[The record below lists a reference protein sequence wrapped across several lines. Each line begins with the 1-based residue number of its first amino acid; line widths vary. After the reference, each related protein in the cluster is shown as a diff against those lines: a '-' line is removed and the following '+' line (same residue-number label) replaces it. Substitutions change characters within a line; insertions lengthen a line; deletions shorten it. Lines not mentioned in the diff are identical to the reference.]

1 MPARTTQNN
10 GRPYPPRGRL
20 VVVAAPSG
28 GGKTSLTRA
37 LIERLNRRGIASAFS
52 VSYTTRAPRPGE
64 QDGRDYHF
72 IDLPAFERMAERGEF
87 LEYARVFDRCYG
99 TGRAATEQLLAQGVN
114 VFLDIDWQG
123 ARQVR
128 EREPQSLSIFIKPPS
143 LAELERRLRARGQ
156 DSEAVIRGRMQAAEE
171 ELSHAG
177 EFQHV
182 LVNDDFQHTV
192 EQMEKLVAPPDLMD

>member
-1 MPARTTQNN
+1 MPAQTTHSPK
-10 GRPYPPRGRL
+10 RARGHL

-37 LIERLNRRGIASAFS
+37 LIERLNRRGVASAFS

-64 QDGRDYHF
+64 VNGRDYHF
-72 IDLPAFERMAERGEF
+72 VDLPAFEAMIARGEF
-87 LEYARVFDRCYG
+87 LEHARVFDRCYG
-99 TGRAATEQLLAQGVN
+99 TGRAVTEQLLSEGVN

-128 EREPQSLSIFIKPPS
+128 QREPKSLSIFIQPPS
-143 LAELERRLRARGQ
+143 LTELERRLRARGQ
-156 DSEAVIRGRMQAAEE
+156 DGEDVIQRRMQAAEE
-171 ELSHAG
+171 ELGHAG

-182 LVNDDFQHTV
+182 LVNDDFQRTV
-192 EQMEKLVAPPDLMD
+192 EQMENLVAPVGLIT

>member
-1 MPARTTQNN
+1 M
-10 GRPYPPRGRL
+10 RGRL

-52 VSYTTRAPRPGE
+52 VSYTTRPPRPGE
-64 QDGRDYHF
+64 QDGRDYNF
-72 IDLPAFERMAERGEF
+72 VDQQTFEAMIARGDF
-87 LEYARVFDRCYG
+87 LEHARVFDRCYG
-99 TGRAATEQLLAQGVN
+99 TGRAVTEQLMATGVH

-128 EREPQSLSIFIKPPS
+128 AREPGALSVFIQPPS
-143 LAELERRLRARGQ
+143 LAELERRLRSRGQ
-156 DSEAVIRGRMQAAEE
+156 DNEAVIQQRMRAAAD

-177 EFQHV
+177 EFEHV
-182 LVNDDFQHTV
+182 LVNDDFERTL
-192 EQMEKLVAPPDLMD
+192 ERLESLVAPRGAIA

>member
-1 MPARTTQNN
+1 MPAQTTHSPK
-10 GRPYPPRGRL
+10 RARGHL

-37 LIERLNRRGIASAFS
+37 LIERLNRRGVASAFS

-64 QDGRDYHF
+64 VNGRDYHF
-72 IDLPAFERMAERGEF
+72 VDLPAFEAMIARGEF
-87 LEYARVFDRCYG
+87 LEHARVFERCYG
-99 TGRAATEQLLAQGVN
+99 TGRAVTEQLLSEGVN

-128 EREPQSLSIFIKPPS
+128 QREPKSLSIFIQPPS
-143 LAELERRLRARGQ
+143 LTELERRLRARGQ
-156 DSEAVIRGRMQAAEE
+156 DGEDVIQRRMQAAEE
-171 ELSHAG
+171 ELGHAG

-182 LVNDDFQHTV
+182 LVNDDFQRTV
-192 EQMEKLVAPPDLMD
+192 EQMENLVAPVGLIT

>member
-1 MPARTTQNN
+1 MPAPTTAD
-10 GRPYPPRGRL
+10 RKAAPARGRL
-20 VVVAAPSG
+20 IVVAAPSG

-64 QDGRDYHF
+64 QNGRDYHF
-72 IDLPAFERMAERGEF
+72 VALPAFEQMIARGEF
-87 LEYARVFDRCYG
+87 LEHARVFDRCYG

-128 EREPQSLSIFIKPPS
+128 QQEPGSLSIFIKPPS

-156 DSEAVIRGRMQAAEE
+156 DSEDVIRRRMQAAAE

-177 EFQHV
+177 EFEQV
-182 LVNDDFQHTV
+182 IVNDDFEHTV
-192 EQMEKLVAPPDLMD
+192 GELEKLVAPPGVMA